1 MGPVPGVSFVLSY
14 CILFFP
20 KCKDRLPQGGLLFLF
35 TRKEKEAKRKAAR
48 AIKIKVQNLGL
59 QALAYAL
66 CLGEAEGRVGR
77 DTGGT
82 PEGVTPAA
90 RRFWLLFYHICGKFT
105 TFHRQEDGERV
116 FYAKLYNYFI
126 ANGRFL
132 AYNML

>member
-1 MGPVPGVSFVLSY
+1 LGPVPGVSFVLSY

-66 CLGEAEGRVGR
+66 CLGEAEGRAGR
-77 DTGGT
+77 DSGGT
-82 PEGVTPAA
+82 PVLAVILSHLRQIYHFSPPG
-90 RRFWLLFYHICGKFT
+90 RRGTGLLRKT
-105 TFHRQEDGERV
+105 LQLFHCKRTVPG
-116 FYAKLYNYFI
+116 L
-126 ANGRFL
+126 
-132 AYNML
+132 